1 MHIILYLILYLQAP
15 APAPEPGAKP
25 VAIKGA
31 RILTAAGPEIAS
43 GTILVKGGKIEAV
56 GADVA
61 IPEGAE
67 VIDGTGRVAMPGFVH
82 PYTRIGS
89 SSSGTGNAPNHLALE
104 ELNPSIDAYRP
115 VVRAGFTTLAIYPN
129 GGFIAGQAVAF
140 KPRGVARD
148 QMSIL
153 SPAYLRLDMELS
165 SGAKDQIRLA
175 LEGAKRWKDRRGGSS
190 DSKPDDRTAPFV
202 QVLKGELRVIV
213 EIASPAEYLHFRQVL
228 KPFEDP
234 ALKIAIVGSPDLWR
248 GAEALGSKK
257 ETVIIRPDPSFVPDT
272 RIRIS
277 PAAELAA
284 AGCTVGFLPPDAI
297 SQLDGYLFRVS
308 QLVKLGFSPEAALK
322 AMTIIPAE
330 AAGVGKRVGS
340 IEKGK
345 DADVLL
351 LDGDPFSGTARI
363 LKVMIDGKIEHEAT
377 P

>member
-1 MHIILYLILYLQAP
+1 MHFILYLILLVQAP
-15 APAPEPGAKP
+15 GAAPEAKA

-31 RILTAAGPEIAS
+31 RILTAAGAEIPV
-43 GTILVKGGKIEAV
+43 GTILIKNGKIEAV

-61 IPEGAE
+61 VPAGAE
-67 VIDGTGRVAMPGFVH
+67 VIDGAGKVAIPGFVH

-89 SSSGTGNAPNHLALE
+89 SASGTGSAPNHLALE

-115 VVRAGFTTLAIYPN
+115 VVRAGFTTLALYPN
-129 GGFIAGQAVAF
+129 GGIIAGQAVAF

-153 SPAYLRLDMELS
+153 SPAYLRLDMELTS
-165 SGAKDQIRLA
+165 AAKDQIRMA

-190 DSKPDDRTAPFV
+190 DSKPDDRTAPLV
-202 QVLKGELRVIV
+202 QLLKGELRAIV
-213 EIASPAEYLHFRQVL
+213 EVISPAEYLHFRQL
-228 KPFEDP
+228 LRPFEDQP
-234 ALKIAIVGSPDLWR
+234 LKFTIVGSPDLWR
-248 GAEALGSKK
+248 GAEALGAKK
-257 ETVIIRPDPSFVPDT
+257 ETVLVRPDTSFVPDT

-277 PAAELAA
+277 PPAELAA
-284 AGCTVGFLPPDAI
+284 AGCTIGFLPPDSI
-297 SQLDGYLFRVS
+297 SLMDSYLFRVS
-308 QLVKLGFSPEAALK
+308 QLVKLGFAPEAALK
-322 AMTIIPAE
+322 AMTIVPAE
-330 AAGVGKRVGS
+330 AAGVAKRVGS

-363 LKVMIDGKIEHEAT
+363 LKVVIDGKIEHEAA